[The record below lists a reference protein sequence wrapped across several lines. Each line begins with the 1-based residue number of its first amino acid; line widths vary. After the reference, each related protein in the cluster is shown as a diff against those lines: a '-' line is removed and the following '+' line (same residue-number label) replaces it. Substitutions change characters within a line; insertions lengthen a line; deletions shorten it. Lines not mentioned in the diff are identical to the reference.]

1 MVRGYIE
8 TDRSFQIIYFISS
21 IKHFLKQSI
30 NQSIQGTMKQK
41 VNIIPNSNQ
50 RTDLCRKKWNWTEI
64 YIMRNLKTTKI
75 KKKIR
80 PTI

>member
-1 MVRGYIE
+1 
-8 TDRSFQIIYFISS
+8 
-21 IKHFLKQSI
+21 
-30 NQSIQGTMKQK
+30 MKQN

>member
-1 MVRGYIE
+1 
-8 TDRSFQIIYFISS
+8 
-21 IKHFLKQSI
+21 
-30 NQSIQGTMKQK
+30 MKQN

-75 KKKIR
+75 KKKN
-80 PTI
+80 PTYNIMHYVKQIICVVFVEYVLGNKI